1 MNTSVGIIIIIA
13 CLIMSAFFSATETAF
28 SSLNR
33 IRVKS
38 LAEKRRQ
45 AGGFGAAALRPV

>member
-13 CLIMSAFFSATETAF
+13 CLIMSAFFSSTETAF

-33 IRVKS
+33 IRIKS
-38 LAEKRRQ
+38 LTEKGDKR
-45 AGGFGAAALRPV
+45 AALVLRLAD